1 MHGLKL
7 RYRHIGVNASLSR
20 DIAERVYESSLQGKV
35 IVVTSNP
42 TSMLSSVRKQYL
54 RLIYRTRIERS
65 RTLRAEQVQVLSS
78 KITRMQKLRF
88 TAKLSDVLI
97 ADVTFANA
105 EEMARIAPECLAL
118 YVTYDFPKEKL
129 HLMTSWMPKNGQV
142 IIYGSR

>member
-7 RYRHIGVNASLSR
+7 KYRHIGTSASLSK
-20 DIAERVYESSLQGKV
+20 DLAQRVYESSSRGKV
-35 IVVTSNP
+35 VVVANNP

-65 RTLRAEQVQVLSS
+65 RTLQTEQVQLLSRQIS
-78 KITRMQKLRF
+78 QMQKLSF
-88 TAKLSDVLI
+88 TAKL
-97 ADVTFANA
+97 ADTLSADITFARA
-105 EEMARIAPECLAL
+105 EELARIAPECSAL

-142 IIYGSR
+142 VIYG